1 MYTENSKGFKLPLV
15 EMYEQPKYAI
25 INTQYYSRTNCE
37 DIPSILAEHKHSS
50 IILPTT
56 LLSFEMN
63 HSEHIVILIWLKMG
77 RKSNVW
83 RRDSVLK

>member
-37 DIPSILAEHKHSS
+37 DIPSILA
-50 IILPTT
+50 
-56 LLSFEMN
+56 
-63 HSEHIVILIWLKMG
+63 
-77 RKSNVW
+77 
-83 RRDSVLK
+83 